1 MSQQI
6 TMVWTTISHA
16 EYTAAPAAASHPVP
30 LLDDMICMQ
39 FQRERKE
46 VQR

>member
-1 MSQQI
+1 MSQQATI
-6 TMVWTTISHA
+6 AWTAIDQAKNTIA
-16 EYTAAPAAASHPVP
+16 LVAASHPVP

-39 FQRERKE
+39 FPRERKE